1 MTSVV
6 VTSSRSLISSITSMS
21 WHFLRSSA
29 FLTPSGPWPPIPCL
43 AGRGKQ
49 LALEVKKMRRAF
61 QPLSS
66 QNPLCLDLHILL
78 FKYTE
83 FLASATIR
91 VLVIFNVYAFYS
103 DNVLSSFLLWVF
115 RFSIFTYYKDSLS
128 SVLHS
133 LL

>member
-1 MTSVV
+1 
-6 VTSSRSLISSITSMS
+6 
-21 WHFLRSSA
+21 
-29 FLTPSGPWPPIPCL
+29 
-43 AGRGKQ
+43 
-49 LALEVKKMRRAF
+49 MRRAF

-66 QNPLCLDLHILL
+66 QNPLCLDIHILL
-78 FKYTE
+78 FKYTD